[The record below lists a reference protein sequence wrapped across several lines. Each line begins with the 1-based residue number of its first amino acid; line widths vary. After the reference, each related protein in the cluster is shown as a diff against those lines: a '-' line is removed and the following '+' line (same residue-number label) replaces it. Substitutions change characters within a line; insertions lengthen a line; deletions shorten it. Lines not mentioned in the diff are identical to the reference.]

1 MTHDSLGFQVAKMDA
16 MILSR
21 LRRGRRRSTGTSIGG
36 GRSSSAV
43 SATLEGV
50 KGPPGG
56 RHGFFPSPYGTGMVP
71 TSTALS
77 SAATSTD
84 TASAEISP
92 PPPSGKFRVMLPLGE
107 APPEG
112 YVAVGKRTL
121 PAGDM
126 LLDYVAAQQQQGRQ
140 FAALLILEKVHEFR
154 FASRINAPP

>member
-1 MTHDSLGFQVAKMDA
+1 MPPWF
-16 MILSR
+16 
-21 LRRGRRRSTGTSIGG
+21 RRGRRRSTGTSGVG
-36 GRSSSAV
+36 ARSSSAV

-71 TSTALS
+71 TPGTALS

-84 TASAEISP
+84 PEISPP

-126 LLDYVAAQQQQGRQ
+126 LLDYVAAQQQGRRL
-140 FAALLILEKVHEFR
+140 FNGALEFGR
-154 FASRINAPP
+154 KE

>member
-1 MTHDSLGFQVAKMDA
+1 MGA
-16 MILSR
+16 
-21 LRRGRRRSTGTSIGG
+21 
-36 GRSSSAV
+36 RSSSAV
-43 SATLEGV
+43 CATLEGV

-71 TSTALS
+71 TSTGLS

-84 TASAEISP
+84 TASAEISPP

-126 LLDYVAAQQQQGRQ
+126 LLDYVAAQQQGRC
-140 FAALLILEKVHEFR
+140 ATALLNLVEMNDLFSIPNYRLRLKT
-154 FASRINAPP
+154 IAPSSIGQLFVRRMSEVRLRWFNFPALG